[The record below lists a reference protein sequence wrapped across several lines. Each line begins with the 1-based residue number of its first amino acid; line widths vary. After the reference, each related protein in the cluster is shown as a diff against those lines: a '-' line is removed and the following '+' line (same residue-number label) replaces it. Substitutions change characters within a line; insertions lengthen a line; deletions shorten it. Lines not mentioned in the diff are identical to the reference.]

1 MTQSTINDRHKR
13 RRERTLAKQTDARP
27 PFLRVLS
34 QVPLVSSLVL
44 PQQPEREADTVF
56 TLERPAPVSPQVSV
70 SQIIIASV
78 LGGASAEFLF
88 GRPSQPTKVAS
99 LFSTV
104 VQNSSGT
111 LVLQQQ
117 QTVIRNQQ
125 RLPRVAL
132 AAGSTSLLFGAKHVV
147 ASHNITGDDDDG
159 VVSSAA
165 AGFALATLYTPLSN
179 VKKHMAAT
187 YRVLNVTDTALSL
200 VRTQSLFSNA
210 PRVYSREIAGAVV
223 YFGTYERLK
232 QALGGGGTRQ

>member
-1 MTQSTINDRHKR
+1 
-13 RRERTLAKQTDARP
+13 
-27 PFLRVLS
+27 
-34 QVPLVSSLVL
+34 
-44 PQQPEREADTVF
+44 
-56 TLERPAPVSPQVSV
+56 
-70 SQIIIASV
+70 
-78 LGGASAEFLF
+78 LF

-99 LFSTV
+99 FFSTV

-117 QTVIRNQQ
+117 QQQTVIRNQQ
-125 RLPRVAL
+125 RLARVAL

-147 ASHNITGDDDDG
+147 ASHNMTGDDDDDDDG

-179 VKKHMAAT
+179 VKTHMAAT
-187 YRVLNVTDTALSL
+187 YRVLNVTEAALSL

-232 QALGGGGTRQ
+232 QALGGAQDNNASSTLFGVLVSGATAGVLYRSITFSWEQQGMRGFAPAMVRAIPAHAILFLGYESILSLATSKP